1 MTGSVNQNGEIQA
14 IGGINRKIEGF
25 FDVCRLRGLTGDQ
38 GVLVPRANLKNLM
51 LRREIVE
58 AVRMGKF
65 IIYAVGTIDEG
76 IEVLTGVPAGERDSK
91 GRFPASSIN
100 GMVEKTLEEY
110 SKRMKRYAP
119 LEGGRE
125 ERDEEG

>member
-65 IIYAVGTIDEG
+65 IIYAAGTIDEG

-91 GRFPASSIN
+91 GRFPVSSIN

-110 SKRMKRYAP
+110 SKRMMRYTP
-119 LEGGRE
+119 LERGRE
-125 ERDEEG
+125 ERDEED